1 MSVTLIVPA
10 ALRDL
15 SGGRAR
21 LELGPEV
28 ETAAADTAGLSVTD
42 SSSTCTEGSM
52 RRRKGAGC
60 TPIQIM
66 STTIGTRMTNSRRE
80 RSGIPRFSSRSIR
93 LKNIRCTM
101 GSM

>member
-28 ETAAADTAGLSVTD
+28 ETVADALGRLRESAPGVTIA
-42 SSSTCTEGSM
+42 S
-52 RRRKGAGC
+52 
-60 TPIQIM
+60 
-66 STTIGTRMTNSRRE
+66 
-80 RSGIPRFSSRSIR
+80 
-93 LKNIRCTM
+93 
-101 GSM
+101 